1 MTQHQAKAK
10 SEAKQKAREKI
21 HTVVDE
27 MLDDNAGLD
36 LAILIALVAHKGQ
49 RDKGGATYLRHPL
62 RVMAKC
68 DTEDEMMA
76 AVMHDAVEDS
86 EWLTLNDLLALGI
99 PQNTV
104 NIVALLTKN
113 EGEGLTY
120 DQYMQ
125 RILPHPTARKIKKAD
140 IEDNLDLRRIKN
152 AHDLQEKDHARI
164 AKYLKWFNL
173 L

>member
-1 MTQHQAKAK
+1 
-10 SEAKQKAREKI
+10 
-21 HTVVDE
+21 
-27 MLDDNAGLD
+27 
-36 LAILIALVAHKGQ
+36 
-49 RDKGGATYLRHPL
+49 
-62 RVMAKC
+62 
-68 DTEDEMMA
+68 MA

-104 NIVALLTKN
+104 NILALLTKN
-113 EGEGLTY
+113 KGEALTY

-125 RILPHPTARKIKKAD
+125 KILPHPTARKIKKAD